1 MGRQGYADV
10 TYIENTRVVVVVV
23 VEEEKVPWVRAHYLV
38 YTRDGIR
45 KKLGQVS
52 SGTSKGHCVIPAFLR
67 GCWSGPRCLTSQS
80 S

>member
-10 TYIENTRVVVVVV
+10 TYIENTRVVVV
-23 VEEEKVPWVRAHYLV
+23 EEKVPWVCTHYLV
-38 YTRDGIR
+38 YTRDEIR

-52 SGTSKGHCVIPAFLR
+52 SDTSKGYCVISAFLR
-67 GCWSGPRCLTSQS
+67 GCLISQS